1 MANLP
6 DLPAV
11 VDSLKQIVDEP
22 DLDPNK
28 SLSELGVDSLD
39 LLEWLHVLEDEYG
52 LELSDETVASVDQSY
67 SVAEV
72 YQTLCAAIAAPT
84 PAAASTPADPA
95 PATEH

>member
-1 MANLP
+1 MADFP

-11 VDSLKQIVDEP
+11 VDSLKQIVDAP

-52 LELSDETVASVDQSY
+52 LKLSDETVATVDQSY

-72 YQTLCAAIAAPT
+72 YQTLRAAVTNAV
-84 PAAASTPADPA
+84 PATASA
-95 PATEH
+95 PAEHDVRDQ

>member
-1 MANLP
+1 MADFP

-11 VDSLKQIVDEP
+11 VDSLKQIVDAP

-52 LELSDETVASVDQSY
+52 LKLSDETVASVDQSY

-72 YQTLCAAIAAPT
+72 YQTLHAAVTDAV
-84 PAAASTPADPA
+84 PATASA
-95 PATEH
+95 PAEHDVSDQ